1 MAIQFPIGGTTTTD
15 FALNGR
21 STDAPNHAFENLY
34 RVIFVFRDRRKSTR
48 EPSFL
53 VRAIPSLSKIEIFAS
68 SATCAICDAWLQKA
82 LVSAPKSEKFAVK
95 TPGATLFILLGK
107 LSFVYESKEKMRH
120 KQHKCCRKILV
131 MSINFII
138 FYQ

>member
-1 MAIQFPIGGTTTTD
+1 VIRHFCAGS
-15 FALNGR
+15 AL
-21 STDAPNHAFENLY
+21 PFEN
-34 RVIFVFRDRRKSTR
+34 RNI
-48 EPSFL
+48 PSF
-53 VRAIPSLSKIEIFAS
+53 
-68 SATCAICDAWLQKA
+68 ATCAVCAARLQKA